1 MSTFEIR
8 PITAE
13 ETLDLRHAILRPGRP
28 RETAIFPGDDAAT
41 SRHFGA
47 YDGERLV
54 GVATIHYVPLLDRPD
69 FDPAYQVRGM
79 VTIDEMRGRGAG
91 AALLASCVEEA
102 KRGGGQWLW
111 CNARVG
117 AAGFYQRHGF
127 KIQGGIFDIP
137 NVGPHYRM
145 ILPI

>member
-13 ETLDLRHAILRPGRP
+13 QTLDLRHAILRPGRP

-47 YDGERLV
+47 YVGERLV

-79 VTIDEMRGRGAG
+79 ATIDEMRGQGAG
-91 AALLASCVEEA
+91 AALLAACVEEA
-102 KRGGGQWLW
+102 KHGGGQWLW

-117 AAGFYQRHGF
+117 AAGFYERHGF
-127 KIQGGIFDIP
+127 KIQGGIFEIP
-137 NVGPHYRM
+137 DVGPHFRM
-145 ILPI
+145 IRPV